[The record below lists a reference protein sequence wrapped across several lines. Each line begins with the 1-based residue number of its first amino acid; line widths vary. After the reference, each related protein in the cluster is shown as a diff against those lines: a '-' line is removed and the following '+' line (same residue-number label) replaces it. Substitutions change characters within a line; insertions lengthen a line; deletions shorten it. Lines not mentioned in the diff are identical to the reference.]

1 MPARQFAAVFFTP
14 GVAQQLLA
22 ATAGEVPEARSARTW
37 LRTLVHRGRG
47 AQVHRGR
54 HRGRTPQY
62 GPRRR
67 RGVADFGAGGAGL
80 MPRRFYVTGSLF
92 TDAEL
97 VVARRLR
104 AEVEWAWG
112 AS

>member
-1 MPARQFAAVFFTP
+1 
-14 GVAQQLLA
+14 
-22 ATAGEVPEARSARTW
+22 
-37 LRTLVHRGRG
+37 
-47 AQVHRGR
+47 
-54 HRGRTPQY
+54 
-62 GPRRR
+62 
-67 RGVADFGAGGAGL
+67 